1 MANQIIN
8 RLRLG
13 VFVTLGLI
21 LFTIAVYY
29 IGNKQNMFG
38 STITLS
44 TVFRNVN
51 GLQPGNN
58 VRYSGINIGTVA
70 SIRMVSDTS
79 VQVEMIIDQSASAY
93 IRKDAIA
100 TINSDGLV
108 GNMMVSIVPTDN
120 ALAPVEPGDMIA
132 SYSRIGA
139 DDMLRTLNTT
149 NENAALLTADLLKIT
164 EAILEKRGTLGVLLY
179 DSSLAKDLKATLY
192 NLRASSI
199 YINSVSGKI
208 NTTLENLN
216 EPNGLL
222 GRLSGDTTLAG
233 QLDHAMF
240 NLTAASEEI
249 VSVTK
254 RLNGIVEDM
263 KTGSGTINTLIYD
276 TAFVHDLKKSMEN
289 VKKGTERFSE
299 NMEALKH
306 NFLTRRYF
314 KRQEKK
320 EKKNSRKEE

>member
-8 RLRLG
+8 RLKLG
-13 VFVTLGLI
+13 VFVTVGLI

-70 SIRMVSDTS
+70 SIGMVSDTS

-249 VSVTK
+249 VLVTK
-254 RLNGIVEDM
+254 RLDGIVEDM

-289 VKKGTERFSE
+289 VNKGTERFSE